1 MSNLSSQIRESQK
14 ALLGEL
20 TTNFSNLT
28 NSVAI
33 GVPIKLAIDDEVAFV
48 NVKKYVDYS
57 DKNLAKL
64 KNEMIGLS
72 SQLGESFS
80 NITDMQAG
88 GGKKNLTNHKLV
100 T

>member
-28 NSVAI
+28 NSAAI
-33 GVPIKLAIDDEVAFV
+33 GVPIKLAIDDEAAFA
-48 NVKKYVDYS
+48 NVKKYVDDS
-57 DKNLAKL
+57 DENLAKL